1 MQHVDLRRELQQEK
15 KMSGDVLISRK
26 DEKPGNGDRPAMAK
40 KRINAVNYC
49 GLLQGQMGIA
59 SFLRQ
64 FRLMDKRM
72 LRGKRTRQA
81 HHVGAVG
88 LALTMLWGTPC
99 GAFAQDDSNFDIA
112 GLQAIRGVV
121 SRVSGSS
128 VFLKTQNGT
137 LYQVETGPN
146 THFVRKGE
154 AATGNTAHPG
164 DTVLAGGELDAKK
177 HTLGAV
183 FVAVVNP
190 EELAE
195 LDQRRGQWGK
205 TWLAG
210 TVTAKNG
217 TSLVVKRPDGVID
230 TVTVDEDT
238 SFRKKHQSITLP
250 DVQVGDG
257 MTATGVQGKA
267 GFAAKVLTVVD
278 AAEIRE
284 WSRLNDQKEQKD

>member
-1 MQHVDLRRELQQEK
+1 M
-15 KMSGDVLISRK
+15 
-26 DEKPGNGDRPAMAK
+26 RPAALAGAAAWGLML
-40 KRINAVNYC
+40 C
-49 GLLQGQMGIA
+49 GA
-59 SFLRQ
+59 P
-64 FRLMDKRM
+64 
-72 LRGKRTRQA
+72 A
-81 HHVGAVG
+81 
-88 LALTMLWGTPC
+88 

-121 SRVSGSS
+121 SRVAGSS
-128 VFLKTQNGT
+128 VYLKTQNGT

-146 THFVRKGE
+146 THFVKNGE
-154 AATGNTAHPG
+154 AATGNAARAG

-183 FVAVVNP
+183 FLAVVNA
-190 EELAE
+190 EELDE

-210 TVTAKNG
+210 TVTAKHG
-217 TSLVVKRPDGVID
+217 TTLTVKRPDGVVD

-257 MTATGVQGKA
+257 MTATGVQGKT

-284 WSRLNDQKEQKD
+284 WSRLKDQ

>member
-1 MQHVDLRRELQQEK
+1 MQRMAMRRKLPDEER
-15 KMSGDVLISRK
+15 MSGYVLIPRK
-26 DEKPGNGDRPAMAK
+26 DDPPGNGDEPAMAK
-40 KRINAVNYC
+40 KRIDAVNYR
-49 GLLQGQMGIA
+49 GLLQGKVGIA

-64 FRLMDKRM
+64 FRLMDKQM
-72 LRGKRTRQA
+72 LWVKRKRQA
-81 HHVGAVG
+81 HRVGAVG
-88 LALTMLWGTPC
+88 LGLMMLCGLPC

-121 SRVSGSS
+121 SRVAGSS
-128 VFLKTQNGT
+128 VFVKIQNGM

-146 THFVRKGE
+146 THFVKNGD

-210 TVTAKNG
+210 TVTAKHG
-217 TSLVVKRPDGVID
+217 TSLVVKRPDGVVD

-257 MTATGVQGKA
+257 MTAIGVQGKA

-284 WSRLNDQKEQKD
+284 WSRLNDQTEQKD